1 MVSSP
6 AIRSVFTP
14 AALAG
19 ALCTLLLLAA
29 CGEGPVTQPE
39 PPDGWQGAEGRWW
52 QSGLDTAGAF
62 RDLSSLDSM
71 GVLEDITFSTTPGEV
86 SDEQF
91 ARAVKRS
98 LLPLYRTDPEV
109 VDSIFERHVA
119 SATGN
124 AERTGDVQKDVE
136 AFKSR
141 AYGLMRDHMR
151 EPSKTTSMGGEDG
164 IQVTY
169 PDSLRQQD
177 VSGEVRM
184 QVRVD
189 EQGQPVAIELLDGPH
204 PTLNGIAMRATTR
217 MRWEPA
223 AVMDLD
229 GNWQPMPSWT
239 RFNVNFRPP
248 PEQ

>member
-1 MVSSP
+1 MSFAP
-6 AIRSVFTP
+6 ARLLFKP
-14 AALAG
+14 AALASALG
-19 ALCTLLLLAA
+19 AVLLLAA
-29 CGEGPVTQPE
+29 CGAGPVDQPD
-39 PPDGWQGAEGRWW
+39 PPDGWASAEGRWW
-52 QSGLDTAGAF
+52 QSGLDTAGVF

-71 GVLEDITFSTTPGEV
+71 GVLDDITFSTTPGEI

-91 ARAVKRS
+91 TRAVKRS
-98 LLPLYRTDPEV
+98 LLPFYRTDPQV
-109 VDSIFERHVA
+109 VDSVFDRHVA
-119 SATGN
+119 SATTE
-124 AERTGDVQKDVE
+124 AERTGDVQADVE
-136 AFKSR
+136 AFKSE

-164 IQVTY
+164 IQVAY
-169 PDSLRQQD
+169 PDSLRQQQ

-184 QVRVD
+184 QVRMD
-189 EQGQPVAIELLDGPH
+189 EQGQPVAIELLEGPH
-204 PTLNGIAMRATTR
+204 PTLSGIAMHATTR

-223 AVMDLD
+223 ATMDLD